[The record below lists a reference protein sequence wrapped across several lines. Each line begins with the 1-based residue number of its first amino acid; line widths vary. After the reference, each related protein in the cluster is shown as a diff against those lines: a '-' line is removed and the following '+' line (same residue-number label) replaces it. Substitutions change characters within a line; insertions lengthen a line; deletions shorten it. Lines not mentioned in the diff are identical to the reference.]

1 MIRYWVGVV
10 SRDRVLDGLDLGIA
24 QVNRGAREPVERLG
38 EADGFVYYSPR
49 ESYPDGQLLRAFTAI
64 GRVAD
69 AAPYQGRV
77 GEWRP
82 WRRRMDWDL
91 GAVDAPIRPLVP
103 VLDFTRDS
111 LEWGRKLAPGLLEIT
126 RDDFEVL
133 RPAMRRGAP
142 EPSRRVIRGGSG
154 PWTPVASDRDLLR

>member
-91 GAVDAPIRPLVP
+91 GASTRRSARSCPCSTSPATPSSGAGSSRP
-103 VLDFTRDS
+103 
-111 LEWGRKLAPGLLEIT
+111 GC
-126 RDDFEVL
+126 
-133 RPAMRRGAP
+133 
-142 EPSRRVIRGGSG
+142 SRSRATTSR
-154 PWTPVASDRDLLR
+154 